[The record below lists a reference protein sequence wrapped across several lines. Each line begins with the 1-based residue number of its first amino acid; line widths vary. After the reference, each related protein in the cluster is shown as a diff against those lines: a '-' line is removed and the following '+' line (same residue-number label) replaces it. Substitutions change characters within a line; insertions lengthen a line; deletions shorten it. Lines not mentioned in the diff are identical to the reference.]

1 MKNTTLIVWL
11 TQLGLSV
18 AIPPAVFIWLAVWLR
33 NNFGL
38 GNWVIWAG
46 VVLGFLGAVQGFINS
61 VRSMKRMASAKE
73 VEPPLGFN
81 DHE

>member
-1 MKNTTLIVWL
+1 MKNITLIVWL

-46 VVLGFLGAVQGFINS
+46 AVLGFLGAVQGFINS
-61 VRSMKRMASAKE
+61 VRAMKRMASTKE